1 MINFDR
7 LFRSSIRDVK
17 NSIFTHTFSYTQVSD
32 ACKSLKANGYRELQS
47 SHNPLV
53 LGSNPSGPSRLQ
65 ILTRPR
71 SRPQRF
77 ARPVSV
83 GGKEIPKSNSNE
95 YSRH

>member
-1 MINFDR
+1 MIDFDR

-53 LGSNPSGPSRLQ
+53 RRCESKRAQSCKSMRCEV
-65 ILTRPR
+65 TRY
-71 SRPQRF
+71 
-77 ARPVSV
+77 SV
-83 GGKEIPKSNSNE
+83 NHRIDRDAVEFDAVGVNVVI
-95 YSRH
+95 